1 VVWAGCEGRQ
11 KLLGRERVVVVVVT
25 CWALEEREGMVVN
38 HILRLL
44 IRVLISLKRMIIDTT
59 VE

>member
-1 VVWAGCEGRQ
+1 MVWASRENWRQ
-11 KLLGRERVVVVVVT
+11 KLLGRERVVVT
-25 CWALEEREGMVVN
+25 CCALEEREGMVVN